1 MFIDGAHVAGVSW
14 RPLPAQLQLTTDAA
28 SGV

>member
-1 MFIDGAHVAGVSW
+1 MFIDGAHVAEVSW
-14 RPLPAQLQLTTDAA
+14 RPLPAQQLTNDAA